1 MSHYNIAINDKGHIN
16 MSINERIYRID
27 NLLNERR
34 SITFKELLER
44 LEVSPATLKRD
55 IAHMRD
61 RLNAPLIFDKEIGG
75 YRYGEQGLGI
85 KFELPGLWFSESEIH
100 ALLTM
105 QHLLN
110 NLDTGGLLGPH
121 IKPLL
126 SRLTAI
132 LGTANDDAD
141 QVQKRIKI
149 DAIGA
154 RQVHLEQFQIVG
166 SALLNR
172 KRLIIEYHSRGSNE
186 TSKREVSP
194 QRLMHYRGNWYL
206 DAWCHVKNAM
216 RNFSV
221 DAIKKAEITET
232 VADDVNEDKLNEI
245 LATGYGIFSGK
256 DVQWAT
262 LHFTAERA
270 RWVADERWHSKQE
283 GVFLED
289 GTYELKVPYSDH
301 RELIMDILKHGQYV
315 NVVAPESL
323 RQIVTDSLNAAIANY
338 QLPTNRGKPIT

>member
-1 MSHYNIAINDKGHIN
+1 

-27 NLLNERR
+27 SLLNERR
-34 SITFKELLER
+34 SISFQELLDR

-61 RLNAPLIFDKEIGG
+61 RLNAPLIFDKEVGG
-75 YRYGEQGLGI
+75 YRYGVQGVGL
-85 KFELPGLWFSESEIH
+85 KFELPGLWFSEGEIH

-105 QHLLN
+105 QHLLT

-149 DAIGA
+149 DAMGT
-154 RQVHLEQFQIVG
+154 RHVHLEQFQAVG

-172 KRLIIEYHSRGSNE
+172 KRLVIKYHARGTDI
-186 TSKREVSP
+186 TSTREVSP
-194 QRLMHYRGNWYL
+194 QRLIHYRGNWYL
-206 DAWCHVKNAM
+206 DAWCHTKNAM

-221 DAIKKAEITET
+221 DMIKKAEITEKP
-232 VADDVNEDKLNEI
+232 ADDVSEDLLNEV

-256 DVQWAT
+256 NVQWAT
-262 LHFTAERA
+262 LHFTPERA
-270 RWVADERWHSKQE
+270 RWVADERWHSKQKSK
-283 GVFLED
+283 FLKD

-301 RELIMDILKHGQYV
+301 RELIMDILKYGGDIK
-315 NVVAPESL
+315 VVEPDSL
-323 RQIVTDSLNAAIANY
+323 RKIVADSLQVAIANY
-338 QLPTNRGKPIT
+338 LDRRLDS

>member
-1 MSHYNIAINDKGHIN
+1 MKAHTKH
-16 MSINERIYRID
+16 MSINERIYKID

-34 SITFKELLER
+34 SITFQELLDR

-61 RLNAPLIFDKEIGG
+61 RLNAPVLFDKELGG
-75 YRYGEQGLGI
+75 YRFGEQGPGTVY
-85 KFELPGLWFSESEIH
+85 ELPGLWFSEVEIH

-110 NLDTGGLLGPH
+110 NLDSGGLLGPH
-121 IKPLL
+121 IQPLQ

-141 QVQKRIKI
+141 QVKKRIKVENM
-149 DAIGA
+149 GA
-154 RQVHLEQFQIVG
+154 RHVHLEQFQAVG

-172 KRLIIEYHSRGSNE
+172 KRLIIEYHARGTNE
-186 TSKREVSP
+186 TSTREVSP
-194 QRLMHYRGNWYL
+194 QRLMYYRGNWYL
-206 DAWCHVKNAM
+206 DAWCHKKNAM

-221 DAIKKAEITET
+221 DMIQTAEITEK
-232 VADDVNEDKLNEI
+232 VADDVAEDVLNEV

-256 DVQWAT
+256 NVQWAT
-262 LHFTAERA
+262 LHFTPERA
-270 RWVADERWHSKQE
+270 RWVADERWHSKQKSK
-283 GVFLED
+283 VLKD

-301 RELIMDILKHGQYV
+301 RELIMDILKYGADIK
-315 NVVAPESL
+315 VVEPESL
-323 RQIVTDSLNAAIANY
+323 KKMVAETLKAAMRCY
-338 QLPTNRGKPIT
+338 LE

>member
-1 MSHYNIAINDKGHIN
+1 MKAHTKH
-16 MSINERIYRID
+16 MSINERIYKID

-34 SITFKELLER
+34 SISFQELLER

-61 RLNAPLIFDKEIGG
+61 RLNAPVLFDKELGG
-75 YRYGEQGLGI
+75 YRFGEQGPGTAY
-85 KFELPGLWFSESEIH
+85 ELPGLWFSEGEIH

-110 NLDTGGLLGPH
+110 NLDSGGLLGPH
-121 IKPLL
+121 IQPLQ

-141 QVQKRIKI
+141 QVKKRIKVENM
-149 DAIGA
+149 GA
-154 RQVHLEQFQIVG
+154 RHLHLEQFQAVG

-172 KRLIIEYHSRGSNE
+172 KRLIIEYHARGTNE
-186 TSKREVSP
+186 ISTREVSP

-206 DAWCHVKNAM
+206 DAWCHAKNAM

-221 DAIKKAEITET
+221 DMIQKAEITEKL
-232 VADDVNEDKLNEI
+232 ADDVAEDVLNEL

-256 DVQWAT
+256 NVQWAT
-262 LHFTAERA
+262 LHFTPERA
-270 RWVADERWHSKQE
+270 RWVADERWHSKQKSK
-283 GVFLED
+283 VLKD

-301 RELIMDILKHGQYV
+301 RELIMDILKYGADIK
-315 NVVAPESL
+315 VVEPESL
-323 RQIVTDSLNAAIANY
+323 RKMVAETLKTAMGNY
-338 QLPTNRGKPIT
+338 LT

>member
-1 MSHYNIAINDKGHIN
+1 MKVHTRH
-16 MSINERIYRID
+16 MSISERIYRID
-27 NLLNERR
+27 HLLNQRR
-34 SITFKELLER
+34 SITFQELLDR

-61 RLNAPLIFDKEIGG
+61 RLNAPLLFDKEIGG
-75 YRYGEQGLGI
+75 YRYGEQGQGE
-85 KFELPGLWFSESEIH
+85 KFELPGLWFSEGEIH

-105 QHLLN
+105 QHLLT

-149 DAIGA
+149 DAMGA
-154 RQVHLEQFQIVG
+154 RQVHLEQFQAVG

-172 KRLIIEYHSRGSNE
+172 KRLIIEYHARGTDI
-186 TSKREVSP
+186 TSTREVSP

-206 DAWCHVKNAM
+206 DAWCHTKNAM

-221 DAIKKAEITET
+221 DMIKKAEITEKP
-232 VADDVNEDKLNEI
+232 ADDVSEDLLNEV

-256 DVQWAT
+256 NVQWAT
-262 LHFTAERA
+262 LHFTPERA
-270 RWVADERWHSKQE
+270 RWVADERWHSKQKSK
-283 GVFLED
+283 FLKD

-301 RELIMDILKHGQYV
+301 RELIMDILKYGADIK
-315 NVVAPESL
+315 VVEPESL
-323 RQIVTDSLNAAIANY
+323 RKIVADTLQAAMGNY
-338 QLPTNRGKPIT
+338 LT

>member
-1 MSHYNIAINDKGHIN
+1 

-34 SITFKELLER
+34 SISFQELLDR

-61 RLNAPLIFDKEIGG
+61 RLNAPLIFDKEVGG
-75 YRYGEQGLGI
+75 YRYGVQGVGL
-85 KFELPGLWFSESEIH
+85 KFELPGLWFSEGEIH

-132 LGTANDDAD
+132 LSTANDDAE

-149 DAIGA
+149 DAMGS

-166 SALLNR
+166 SALLHR
-172 KRLIIEYHSRGSNE
+172 KRLVIDYHSRGSDE
-186 TSKREVSP
+186 TTTREVSP

-206 DAWCHVKNAM
+206 DAWCHVKHAM

-221 DAIKKAEITET
+221 DAIKKAEIIET
-232 VADDVNEDKLNEI
+232 LADDIPEAQLNEV

-270 RWVADERWHSKQE
+270 RWVADERWHSKQKGE
-283 GVFLED
+283 FLKD

-315 NVVAPESL
+315 TVVAPESL
-323 RQIVTDSLNAAIANY
+323 RHIVAESLKASIANY
-338 QLPTNRGKPIT
+338 SPGHSDLASI

>member
-1 MSHYNIAINDKGHIN
+1 MKAHTKH
-16 MSINERIYRID
+16 MSINERIYKID

-34 SITFKELLER
+34 SISFQELLDR

-61 RLNAPLIFDKEIGG
+61 RLNAPVLFDKELGG
-75 YRYGEQGLGI
+75 YRFGEQGPGAAY
-85 KFELPGLWFSESEIH
+85 ELPGLWFSEGEIH

-110 NLDTGGLLGPH
+110 NLDSGGLLGPH
-121 IKPLL
+121 IQPLQ

-141 QVQKRIKI
+141 QVKKRIKVENM
-149 DAIGA
+149 GA
-154 RQVHLEQFQIVG
+154 RHLHLEQFQAVG

-172 KRLIIEYHSRGSNE
+172 KRLIIEYHARGTNE
-186 TSKREVSP
+186 TSTREVSP

-206 DAWCHVKNAM
+206 DAWCHTKNAM

-221 DAIKKAEITET
+221 DMINKAESTEKP
-232 VADDVNEDKLNEI
+232 ADDLAEDVLNEL

-256 DVQWAT
+256 NVQWAT
-262 LHFTAERA
+262 LHFTPERA
-270 RWVADERWHSKQE
+270 RWVADERWHSKQK
-283 GVFLED
+283 GKVLKD

-301 RELIMDILKHGQYV
+301 RELIMDILKYGADIK
-315 NVVAPESL
+315 VVEPESL
-323 RQIVTDSLNAAIANY
+323 RKMVAETLQAAMANY
-338 QLPTNRGKPIT
+338 K

>member
-1 MSHYNIAINDKGHIN
+1 
-16 MSINERIYRID
+16 MSINERVYLID
-27 NLLNERR
+27 HLLNERR
-34 SITFKELLER
+34 SISFQDLLTR

-61 RLNAPLIFDKEIGG
+61 RLNAPVVFDKELGG
-75 YRYGEQGLGI
+75 YRYGEQGPGM
-85 KFELPGLWFSESEIH
+85 KYELPGLWFSEGEIH

-110 NLDTGGLLGPH
+110 NLDSGGLIGPH

-132 LGTANDDAD
+132 LGTANNDAA

-149 DAIGA
+149 ESLGA
-154 RQVHLEQFQIVG
+154 RQMHLEQFQVVG

-172 KRLIIEYHSRGSNE
+172 KRLLIEYHARGTDEISN
-186 TSKREVSP
+186 REVSP
-194 QRLMHYRGNWYL
+194 QRLMHYRGNWHL
-206 DAWCHVKNAM
+206 DAWCHTKKAM

-221 DAIKKAEITET
+221 DMIKKAEITEKPAED
-232 VADDVNEDKLNEI
+232 VAEALLDEV

-256 DVQWAT
+256 NVEWAT
-262 LHFTAERA
+262 LHFTPERA
-270 RWVADERWHSKQE
+270 RWVADERWHSKQKSK
-283 GVFLED
+283 FLPD

-301 RELIMDILKHGQYV
+301 RELIMDILKYGADIK
-315 NVVAPESL
+315 VVEPESL
-323 RQIVTDSLNAAIANY
+323 RKIVAETLQAAVVNY
-338 QLPTNRGKPIT
+338 QAHS